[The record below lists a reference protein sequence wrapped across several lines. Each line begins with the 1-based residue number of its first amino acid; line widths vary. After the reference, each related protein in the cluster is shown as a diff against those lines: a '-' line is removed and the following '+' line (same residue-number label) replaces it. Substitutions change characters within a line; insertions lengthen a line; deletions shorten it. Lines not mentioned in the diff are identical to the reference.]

1 MKHEG
6 WGTLRRFKYCP
17 IKTMCRCAVGFLFI
31 LYHHFTTKCPRPV
44 HQTHWNGRCC
54 AFHSCFFSCPHVWG
68 HREASGELCW
78 VVEELLWPDQDRRG
92 GTDWCTCVGW
102 LSGLGGSMLSQI
114 VQMALP
120 LVLSVIMLYV
130 VIKLSPCVFHRILLP
145 PLRVAVLESPPPC
158 RKVWGPK
165 LPPVSKAK
173 PSSGPFSVV
182 QTNRTT
188 LLLGTV
194 RAVRGRWSFTAQ
206 QRALSGHS
214 ISFILQFKSV
224 LV

>member
-1 MKHEG
+1 MYMCGMAQRAG
-6 WGTLRRFKYCP
+6 W
-17 IKTMCRCAVGFLFI
+17 V
-31 LYHHFTTKCPRPV
+31 
-44 HQTHWNGRCC
+44 
-54 AFHSCFFSCPHVWG
+54 
-68 HREASGELCW
+68 
-78 VVEELLWPDQDRRG
+78 
-92 GTDWCTCVGW
+92 
-102 LSGLGGSMLSQI
+102 
-114 VQMALP
+114 
-120 LVLSVIMLYV
+120 YV
-130 VIKLSPCVFHRILLP
+130 VSDSPEGTAIGPFCYHALCGHQVISLCVSPDLVAP
-145 PLRVAVLESPPPC
+145 PQGSCVREPPPR
-158 RKVWGPK
+158 RKVWSPK

-194 RAVRGRWSFTAQ
+194 RAVRGRWSSTAQ

>member
-1 MKHEG
+1 
-6 WGTLRRFKYCP
+6 
-17 IKTMCRCAVGFLFI
+17 
-31 LYHHFTTKCPRPV
+31 
-44 HQTHWNGRCC
+44 
-54 AFHSCFFSCPHVWG
+54 
-68 HREASGELCW
+68 
-78 VVEELLWPDQDRRG
+78 
-92 GTDWCTCVGW
+92 
-102 LSGLGGSMLSQI
+102 MLSQI
-114 VQMALP
+114 VQRALP

-145 PLRVAVLESPPPC
+145 PLRVAVLESPPC
-158 RKVWGPK
+158 RKVWCPK
-165 LPPVSKAK
+165 FPPVSKAK

-224 LV
+224 WFNHE

>member
-1 MKHEG
+1 
-6 WGTLRRFKYCP
+6 
-17 IKTMCRCAVGFLFI
+17 
-31 LYHHFTTKCPRPV
+31 
-44 HQTHWNGRCC
+44 
-54 AFHSCFFSCPHVWG
+54 
-68 HREASGELCW
+68 
-78 VVEELLWPDQDRRG
+78 
-92 GTDWCTCVGW
+92 
-102 LSGLGGSMLSQI
+102 MLSQI

-145 PLRVAVLESPPPC
+145 PLRVAVLESPPPVV
-158 RKVWGPK
+158 RSGE

-194 RAVRGRWSFTAQ
+194 RAVRGRWSSTAQ